1 MNLQRN
7 TISLVV
13 LSETHIVMPAVY
25 FEKSNIYKM
34 VCFCQKYILWKT
46 HKTSALNSGW
56 VMGWE
61 GGGRGL
67 GARNGHPEL
76 LLRVLGG
83 GGGEGGGGG
92 TPTQHSEP
100 KFWVSEAPPHPP
112 GTRIRTSGWPSPVPF
127 LSPYAY
133 IYI

>member
-61 GGGRGL
+61 G
-67 GARNGHPEL
+67 
-76 LLRVLGG
+76 
-83 GGGEGGGGG
+83 EGGGGWV
-92 TPTQHSEP
+92 PEMATQ
-100 KFWVSEAPPHPP
+100 
-112 GTRIRTSGWPSPVPF
+112 PV
-127 LSPYAY
+127 L
-133 IYI
+133 